1 MKTLLF
7 KNYAKTIHLE
17 VIVDAIKDNDEMTI
31 MQVNGLTDPIVRLG
45 FNAMIRPATMKNM
58 AKMAEELNLD
68 LEIHETG
75 KAVSV
80 IKDDAATF
88 ELETDELP
96 GGTIHGLYV
105 GKLEF
110 TGGNLSAPE
119 NSSVEYVE
127 LGTTLPDGVQFNE
140 NTLSLEGIPEETGTF
155 SIEAVITD
163 SLGDTADVDL
173 EFEIYDCSL
182 ADISI
187 SGTSLDGFESSQLVY
202 DVELTAGT
210 SIVPNVTAK
219 ATATDDT
226 TITVTDADSLPGT
239 TLIEVVSD
247 DDDEVSLIYAINFT
261 VAEAGS
267 EE

>member
-7 KNYAKTIHLE
+7 KNNAKTIHLE
-17 VIVDAIKDNDEMTI
+17 VIVDAIKENDEMVI
-31 MQVNGLTDPIVRLG
+31 MQVNGLTDDIVKLG
-45 FNAMIRPATMKNM
+45 FNEMIRPTTMTSM
-58 AKMAEELNLD
+58 VKMAEELNLN

-75 KAVSV
+75 KAVKVV
-80 IKDDAATF
+80 IDDADAF
-88 ELETDELP
+88 DLDTDELP

-173 EFEIYDCSL
+173 EFEIFDCSL
-182 ADISI
+182 SDIKVGDTSI
-187 SGTSLDGFESSQLVY
+187 DGFESDQLDY
-202 DVELTAGT
+202 DVELDYGT
-210 SIVPNVTAK
+210 SSVPTIT
-219 ATATDDT
+219 ATATEAGDT
-226 TITVTDADSLPGT
+226 TVTVTPAEKLPGT
-239 TLIEVVSD
+239 TTVKVTLAAD
-247 DDDEVSLIYAINFT
+247 DKVFLVYKVNLT
-261 VAEAGS
+261 VAESAS
-267 EE
+267 